1 MTDPLPHAPDDA
13 PLLEI
18 DAHMMHA
25 EVILD
30 DSRWQSVKD
39 LQVTIKK
46 AMHGVNNLM
55 GDDTC
60 CPLSVTI
67 TCMNDSAIQTLN
79 KNFRGH
85 DKPTNVLSFPD
96 GDVDENSRL
105 HLGDIA
111 IAFETLER
119 EAQEQDKS
127 FHDHFTHMITHGL
140 LHLYGYDHETD
151 EDAEEMESL
160 EVEILEDMG
169 IKNPYI

>member
-1 MTDPLPHAPDDA
+1 MTDPAP
-13 PLLEI
+13 PPESPVLEI

-30 DSRWQSVKD
+30 APQWQSKKN
-39 LQVTIKK
+39 LGMTIKK
-46 AMHGVNNLM
+46 ALHGVNNM
-55 GDDTC
+55 MDDETC

-67 TCMNDSAIQTLN
+67 TCVDDSAIQTLN
-79 KNFRGH
+79 KNFRDK

-96 GDVDENSRL
+96 GDIDENGRL

-119 EAQEQDKS
+119 EAVEQKKD
-127 FHDHFTHMITHGL
+127 FHHHLTHMVAHGL

-151 EDAEEMESL
+151 EEAEEMESL
-160 EVEILEDMG
+160 EIEILEDMG